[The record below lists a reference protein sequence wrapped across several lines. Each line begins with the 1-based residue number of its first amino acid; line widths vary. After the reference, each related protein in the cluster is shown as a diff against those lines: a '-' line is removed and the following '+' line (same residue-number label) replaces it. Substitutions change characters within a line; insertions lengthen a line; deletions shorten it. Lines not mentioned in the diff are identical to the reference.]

1 VLNAPLFLWVV
12 GKFENC
18 GGPPEKIFRMEGSRK
33 FEIRGGGGKIK
44 KRKKKFGPYRRITHT
59 Q

>member
-12 GKFENC
+12 GKFENR

-44 KRKKKFGPYRRITHT
+44 KRKKKFGP
-59 Q
+59 

>member
-1 VLNAPLFLWVV
+1 MGSRKIRKPWRAP
-12 GKFENC
+12 G
-18 GGPPEKIFRMEGSRK
+18 KIFRMEGSRK